1 MKLPDKRYDI
11 LKWVCLIFLPACA
24 WLILQ
29 IGAMVGIPNPE
40 RIAAIINA
48 VATFIGLLIGVSTYN
63 YNKTK
68 EEG

>member
-1 MKLPDKRYDI
+1 MKLPDKWYDV
-11 LKWVCLIFLPACA
+11 LKWVCLIFFPACA

-63 YNKTK
+63 YNKAK

>member
-1 MKLPDKRYDI
+1 MQLPDKWYDI
-11 LKWVCLIFLPACA
+11 LKWVCLIFLPALA

-29 IGAMVGIPNPE
+29 IGATIGIPNPE
-40 RIAAIINA
+40 QVATVINA